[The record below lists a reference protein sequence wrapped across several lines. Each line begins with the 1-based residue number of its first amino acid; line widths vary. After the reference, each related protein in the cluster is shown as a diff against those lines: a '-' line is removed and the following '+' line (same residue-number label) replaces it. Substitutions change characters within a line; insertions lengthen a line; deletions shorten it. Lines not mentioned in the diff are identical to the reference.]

1 MNNENIN
8 KSSFSKSFLKGET
21 SFGFWNILSKL
32 MGFVASIIVIK
43 YITLYEYGVYQLVL
57 AFGGLVGTFFL
68 KLLTDVSLNDI
79 IRFVGEKK
87 ENFAK
92 KLFQQYAFFKLSIG
106 VVSFLIVFFGAGII
120 STYYDE
126 NIAGLFRLV
135 SFLILI
141 DSIYNVMKIV
151 LEVRLKFNAIASRPV
166 VYQFLRITLVIATL
180 LLFGLNVEK
189 ILIVNVIASALA
201 TVIFIPLFL
210 KNYNIWKNVDKE
222 KENVLLSIVK
232 KHGKWS
238 LMRPAI
244 AGIPNNIQ
252 PWLIK
257 IFVGTEAVGIFNLAS
272 MLFATIKSFLP
283 LNTLTYLIP
292 LEISNKK
299 RSQKIFSYSIKYITI
314 FSILLSIV
322 SFVGGF
328 LFIGAILPKY
338 VESLPLFYIM
348 LLSIPISGFGS
359 VMVSFLIAMR
369 KQKYLFIQMISK
381 MIFSTAMF
389 LILLPIFGLVGL
401 AIEQIL
407 TTIFVFVLL
416 LIYMRK
422 VKVGLKIEPK
432 ILFSFNKEDISFI
445 KNLYLD
451 SKKYLKSR
459 FLIIQR

>member
-1 MNNENIN
+1 MNDEIIN
-8 KSSFSKSFLKGET
+8 KNSFSRSFLKGET

-57 AFGGLVGTFFL
+57 AFSGLVGSFLL

-79 IRFVGEKK
+79 IRFIGEKK

-92 KLFQQYAFFKLSIG
+92 KLFQQYAFLKIFIG
-106 VVSFLIVFFGAGII
+106 VVTSVFVFFGAEVI
-120 STYYDE
+120 SKYYDE

-141 DSIYNVMKIV
+141 DSIYNVIKIV
-151 LEVRLKFNAIASRPV
+151 LEARLKFNAIASRPV
-166 VYQFLRITLVIATL
+166 IYQFIRIILVVATL
-180 LLFGLNVEK
+180 LLFGLNVKK
-189 ILIVNVIASALA
+189 ILIVNVVSSALA

-210 KNYNIWKNVDKE
+210 KSYNIWKNIDIE
-222 KENVLLSIVK
+222 KGNVLLSIVK

-238 LMRPAI
+238 MIRPAI
-244 AGIPNNIQ
+244 ASIPNNIQ

-272 MLFATIKSFLP
+272 MLFAAIKSFLP
-283 LNTLTYLIP
+283 LNTLAYLVP
-292 LEISNKK
+292 LELSNKE

-314 FSILLSIV
+314 FSIFLWIV
-322 SFVGGF
+322 SFIGGY

-338 VESLPLFYIM
+338 KESLPLFYII
-348 LLSIPISGFGS
+348 LLSLPFSAFGS
-359 VMVSFLIAMR
+359 VIGSFLIAMR
-369 KQKYLFIQMISK
+369 KQRYLFVQMMSK

-389 LILLPIFGLVGL
+389 LILLPIFGLFGL
-401 AIEQIL
+401 AIEPIL
-407 TTIFVFVLL
+407 TSIFVCALL
-416 LIYMRK
+416 LFYMHK
-422 VKVGLKIEPK
+422 IKIGLKVEPK
-432 ILFSFNKEDISFI
+432 VLFSFDKTDILFI

-451 SKKYLKSR
+451 SKKHLKNR
-459 FLIIQR
+459 FVTK

>member
-1 MNNENIN
+1 MNEENNN
-8 KSSFSKSFLKGET
+8 KNSFSKSFLKGET
-21 SFGFWNILSKL
+21 SFGSWNILSKL

-57 AFGGLVGTFFL
+57 AFSGLVGSLFL

-79 IRFVGEKK
+79 IRFISEKK
-87 ENFAK
+87 ESFAK
-92 KLFQQYAFFKLSIG
+92 KLFHQYAFFKISIG
-106 VVSFLIVFFGAGII
+106 AVSFVVIFLGAEII
-120 STYYDE
+120 SKYYDE

-151 LEVRLKFNAIASRPV
+151 LEIRLKFNAIASRPV
-166 VYQFLRITLVIATL
+166 IYQFLRISLVIGVL

-189 ILIVNVIASALA
+189 ILIVNIIASTLA

-210 KNYNIWKNVDKE
+210 KNYYIWKNIDRE
-222 KENVLLSIVK
+222 KENVLFSIIK
-232 KHGKWS
+232 NHGKWS
-238 LMRPAI
+238 MIRPAI
-244 AGIPNNIQ
+244 ASIPNNIQ

-292 LEISNKK
+292 LELSNKE
-299 RSQKIFSYSIKYITI
+299 RSQKIFSYSVKYITI
-314 FSILLSIV
+314 FSIFLWVV
-322 SFVGGF
+322 SFVGGY
-328 LFIGAILPKY
+328 LFIGTILPKY
-338 VESLPLFYIM
+338 AESLPLFYIM
-348 LLSIPISGFGS
+348 LLSLPFSAFGS
-359 VMVSFLIAMR
+359 VITSFLIAMR
-369 KQKYLFIQMISK
+369 KQKYLFIQMIVK

-407 TTIFVFVLL
+407 TAIFISTLI
-416 LIYMRK
+416 LIYLHK
-422 VKVGLKIEPK
+422 IKVGLKVEWNIV
-432 ILFSFNKEDISFI
+432 FSFKKEDKIFI
-445 KNLYLD
+445 KNLYTD
-451 SKKYLKSR
+451 IRKKFKNKILFAK
-459 FLIIQR
+459 